1 MPPMVTPDP
10 AIAGRPGPLWVHRS
24 YAAAYPHRVAVGTGS
39 PVPLP
44 TPERLR
50 GCHSGDAGTSGHNR
64 TPLTLPINSTARHS
78 GVTAPAH
85 PRDSRVTGCDAA
97 VAAL

>member
-10 AIAGRPGPLWVHRS
+10 AIAGRPAPLWVHRS

-50 GCHSGDAGTSGHNR
+50 GSRSGDAGASGHKR
-64 TPLTLPINSTARHS
+64 PLLTRPICITALLR
-78 GVTAPAH
+78 GVAAPPHA
-85 PRDSRVTGCDAA
+85 RYSRVTGCDAA